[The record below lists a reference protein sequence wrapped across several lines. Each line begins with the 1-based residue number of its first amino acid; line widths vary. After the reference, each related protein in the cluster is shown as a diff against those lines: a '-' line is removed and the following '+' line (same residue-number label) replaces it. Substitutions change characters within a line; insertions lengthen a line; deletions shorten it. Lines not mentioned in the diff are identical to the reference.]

1 MVDDI
6 FATWQSSFLVCLL
19 LISAAFGSLAALA
32 MDISIEKV
40 NPLKLKK
47 KGYYITR
54 NAQLLLGLDSS
65 VIYRI
70 PRTYATQHQSEVSCI
85 TSYQNPPS
93 LTPFLLKTN

>member
-40 NPLKLKK
+40 NPLKPN
-47 KGYYITR
+47 T
-54 NAQLLLGLDSS
+54 
-65 VIYRI
+65 
-70 PRTYATQHQSEVSCI
+70 
-85 TSYQNPPS
+85 
-93 LTPFLLKTN
+93 